1 MSGRKEG
8 IFKIEVIQFKKQ
20 RHNII
25 RNVISD
31 MYLEEVLYMTERM
44 TWKEIQEKYP
54 DQWVGLV
61 DVEYINN
68 DGVSIE
74 TAVVKY
80 VDKSKSELTR
90 LALEGEIVSRY
101 TTPDSIFQLGMVGV
115 Q

>member
-1 MSGRKEG
+1 
-8 IFKIEVIQFKKQ
+8 
-20 RHNII
+20 
-25 RNVISD
+25 
-31 MYLEEVLYMTERM
+31 MTERM

-61 DVEYINN
+61 DVEYMNN

-80 VDKSKSELTR
+80 ADKSKSELTR

-101 TTPDSIFQLGMVGV
+101 TTPDNMFQLGMVGA